1 MAELVDA
8 LVLGTSRAI
17 GEGSSPF
24 RPTIKIMKVTIENKK
39 GLQKDLKVFI
49 DKKTISGYMNERYDE
64 IRKDAVIKGF
74 RPGKVPTEILKRQF
88 GKAVYGEVIDK
99 VLKDTTSRALEENK
113 IKPAGQPKIDLKSFG
128 EGKDLEYIISVT
140 ELPKIDVSS
149 LNKIQIDDYELKID
163 NSETDK
169 RISQIAKSQN
179 NFKDADEKYNAKTSD
194 LVVFDYKAT
203 VDGNDFEGNEGKN
216 TQLVL
221 GKDLFIKGFDKQ
233 LEGVKKND
241 TKKVEV
247 NLPENYP
254 KKELINK
261 KAIFNCKI
269 ISVKNPEEVKI
280 NDDFA
285 KTLGAKDL
293 NNLKE
298 LISNQINEEFKN
310 SLDLITKKQILEQI
324 EKEKL
329 DDLPQNLIEQEVQ
342 ILSQGMKEDELKD
355 NKKSIEKK
363 AQKRIKS
370 GLILNAFGEKNNIK
384 VSQEEVN
391 TEIQKQLRMMP
402 GQEKMVKEYYEK
414 NPSAIDGIRGSIYE
428 DKIIN
433 EIKKTAKVNKK
444 SISISEAEKIL
455 KAENEK
461 NLKEQ
466 EKLAKQSINEKKL
479 EAKKKTVSKKTSPK
493 NPKSTLKKKAQ
504 TKKVSKK

>member
-1 MAELVDA
+1 
-8 LVLGTSRAI
+8 
-17 GEGSSPF
+17 
-24 RPTIKIMKVTIENKK
+24 MKVTVENKK

-49 DKKTISGYMNERYDE
+49 DKKTISGYMDEKYDE
-64 IRKDAVIKGF
+64 IRKDVVLKGF

-99 VLKDTTSRALEENK
+99 VLKDTTTKALQENK

-128 EGKDLEYIISVT
+128 EGKDLEYIITVT
-140 ELPKIDVSS
+140 ELPNIDVSS
-149 LNKIQIDDYELKID
+149 INKIKVDDYEVKID
-163 NSETDK
+163 NTETDK
-169 RISQIAKSQN
+169 RIDQIAKSQN
-179 NFKDADEKYNAKTSD
+179 NFKEVDEKYTAKNKD

-247 NLPENYP
+247 NLPENFP

-261 KAIFNCKI
+261 KAVFNCKI
-269 ISVKNPEEVKI
+269 NSVKTPEDVKI

-285 KTLGAKDL
+285 KTLGATDL

-298 LISNQINEEFKN
+298 LISKQINDEFKN
-310 SLDLITKKQILEQI
+310 SLDLISKKQILEQI
-324 EKEKL
+324 EKLKL

-342 ILSQGMKEDELKD
+342 ILSQGMKEDELKK
-355 NKKSIEKK
+355 NKKSLEEQ
-363 AQKRIKS
+363 AQKRIKT

-384 VSQEEVN
+384 VSQDEVN
-391 TEIQKQLRMMP
+391 AEIQKQFRMMP

-428 DKIIN
+428 EKIIN
-433 EIKKTAKVNKK
+433 EIKKSAKVNKK
-444 SISISEAEKIL
+444 QISKDEAEKIL

-466 EKLAKQSINEKKL
+466 EKLAKQSTDEKKTKVK
-479 EAKKKTVSKKTSPK
+479 ENKETVSKKPK
-493 NPKSTLKKKAQ
+493 TPAKKKVQA
-504 TKKVSKK
+504 KKVSKK

>member
-1 MAELVDA
+1 
-8 LVLGTSRAI
+8 
-17 GEGSSPF
+17 
-24 RPTIKIMKVTIENKK
+24 MKVTLENKK

-49 DKKTISGYMNERYDE
+49 DKKTISGYMNEKYDE
-64 IRKDAVIKGF
+64 IRKDVVLKGF

-99 VLKDTTSRALEENK
+99 VLKDTTTKALEDNK

-128 EGKDLEYIISVT
+128 EGKDLEYIITVT
-140 ELPKIDVSS
+140 ELPNIDVSS
-149 LNKIQIDDYELKID
+149 INKIKVDDYQVKID
-163 NSETDK
+163 NTETDK
-169 RISQIAKSQN
+169 RIDQIAKSQN
-179 NFKDADEKYNAKTSD
+179 NFKEVDEKYAAKTKD
-194 LVVFDYKAT
+194 LVAFDYKAT

-247 NLPENYP
+247 NLPENFP

-261 KAIFNCKI
+261 KAVFNCKI
-269 ISVKNPEEVKI
+269 NSVKTPEDVKI

-285 KTLGAKDL
+285 KTLGATDL

-298 LISNQINEEFKN
+298 LISKQINDEFKN
-310 SLDLITKKQILEQI
+310 SLDLISKKQILEQI
-324 EKEKL
+324 EKLKL

-342 ILSQGMKEDELKD
+342 ILCQGMKEDELKK
-355 NKKSIEKK
+355 NKKSLEEQ
-363 AQKRIKS
+363 AQKRIKT

-384 VSQEEVN
+384 VSQDEVN
-391 TEIQKQLRMMP
+391 AEIQKQFRMMP

-428 DKIIN
+428 EKIIN
-433 EIKKTAKVNKK
+433 EIKKSAKVNKK
-444 SISISEAEKIL
+444 QISKDEAEKIL

-466 EKLAKQSINEKKL
+466 EKLAKQSTDEKKTKVK
-479 EAKKKTVSKKTSPK
+479 ENKETVSKKPK
-493 NPKSTLKKKAQ
+493 TPAKKKVQA
-504 TKKVSKK
+504 KKVSKK